1 MNKKEHTDEDFE
13 YTTGV
18 DIADSIGLALICM
31 CLILAIIAI

>member
-18 DIADSIGLALICM
+18 DIADSIGLALICV
-31 CLILAIIAI
+31 CLLLAIIAI